1 MRRVRR
7 LLSSWGR
14 PCPEAGFGRGGARP
28 SLLLPVLAA
37 LFAASPVTAQ
47 VTAPSVPRNV
57 SVTPGNDTLTLTWQA
72 PSSWG
77 SWTAAGFIVEWKR
90 SQDGSNSWS
99 VVKLDGTV
107 HVPGPTDTSFKF
119 AGPQEDQLF
128 STIYTVTNGT
138 SYDLRIQAYTQQPG
152 TDGSQDAH
160 WRYSSWVTV
169 ANKIPIGPPEAPDSV
184 SVTPGAGRL
193 GVSWTAPA
201 TGGSAITGYDVQ
213 YKTWNAPESTGTGS
227 DPTTGWIAAT
237 HAGTTATATVTGL
250 TGSEPYYAVRVRA
263 VNAQGNGPWASEP
276 VWSARLTVGSSLG
289 IAGIIGCRSQSGST
303 HTCSSTSNLTDNSF
317 TIGTLDYEVRTI
329 GDASDGLVFHTSP
342 STASSGMTLCVDDT
356 AYAIANA
363 VDWRSIGVRWAGVD
377 AGWSV
382 GDRVIL
388 RLQQSSSC
396 GGVTAAG
403 PVVQFASTD
412 SPGRTV
418 LEGITA
424 RIRLRVKPAPT
435 SSLTVALGHTAGTA
449 TAATGST
456 CEAGADYVP
465 PPSTVTVAAG
475 DTLSS
480 EFSVRT
486 CGDQL
491 VESDETF
498 TMTIGSGTGYTVG
511 SASGSEV
518 IVRDG
523 TLTVSLSASPN
534 PVAEGSGVTVT
545 ATRSAQ
551 GPAATIPV
559 TVTRGTSE
567 AGDHGTI
574 TGIGLSA
581 GATTGTATI
590 ATNQDADADDETF
603 TVALGSSLPS
613 VHAAGSPSSV
623 EVTITDDEE
632 PSVTNL
638 AATPGDGKLTV
649 TWTNPSGAGTGTT
662 DVSIRW
668 REQGTS
674 AWTSPGSSLAGS
686 TTSFEITGL
695 TNDRTYEVEVQLFW
709 ASSNSGSSWASTTGT
724 PQAPPTVSLSASPNP
739 VAEGSAVT
747 ITATLSKAQAS
758 NVSIPVTITAGTA
771 ESGDYTVG
779 ANAVTVTA
787 GNLEGSATLIQT
799 NQDTDPNNE
808 TFTVA
813 LGSPLP
819 APLTA
824 GSPSSVEVRINDAGA
839 LNVTLSASR
848 NPVAEGE
855 TAVLTARL
863 SKPAPAGG
871 VAVSFWT
878 PGGTASQNGDFK
890 LEPARADNS
899 GDRTADIV
907 IREGARLAVGQ
918 VVIVAD
924 DEAEEDETIVVTVI
938 GPWTDAAPEVT
949 LTIPANEAGPPP
961 LTLAASRLRPAEG
974 SRVVL
979 TATLRDPA
987 PAGGVTATFFANG
1000 VGGSPAVAGLDY
1012 TLDPAH
1018 PSGSANATADVVIR
1032 AGQRRAVA
1040 TLSVVDDDER
1050 EGDETIEV
1058 TVATTP
1064 STYTDPTVMLT
1075 IPANDDGPLTVRLEA
1090 EPNPVPEGGSVTVTA
1105 HLSAP
1110 AAAALAVPVTVTRG
1124 TSEAGDHGTL
1134 AEIAV
1139 AAGARYGEGTI
1150 STNQDSD
1157 ADDET
1162 FTVALGTLPSTLR
1175 AGSPGSV
1182 EVTISDIDTPVV
1194 WLEAEPNPVDEGEE
1208 VTVTAH
1214 VAPALAGAVTI
1225 PVRTVRV
1232 TSESGDHGT
1241 LSRIRIAAGETAG
1254 AGTIS
1259 TNQDSDA
1266 DDETFSVVL
1275 GSLPS
1280 TVRAGD
1286 PDEVEVTIADDDEPG
1301 PEVRLDAYPNPV
1313 DEGDTVTVE
1322 ARLSEV
1328 LGSAVTIPVRTVRGT
1343 SESGDHGTLSRI
1355 RIAAGEAVGEG
1366 RIWTARDSDADDETF
1381 SVVLGSLPSSVSAGS
1396 PDEVEITIAEVG
1408 APEVWLEAQ
1417 PNPVA
1422 EGDTVTVEAWLSEA
1436 LEDAVTIPVR
1446 TARGTSESG
1455 DHGTLSRIRIAAG
1468 EAVGEGRIWTA
1479 RDSDGEDETF
1489 TVRLGSPPSPLRA
1502 GSPDEVEI
1510 TVADDGGGSAPGA
1523 PRSLRVTAGDAR
1535 LDLTWTAPSSG
1546 SPTDY
1551 TVEYRERGASD
1562 WAGVAES
1569 DYTDTE
1575 AVIDGL
1581 ANGTRYD
1588 VRVQGWNEHG
1598 PGAWASG
1605 SGTPTSG
1612 KGSSADLRRLTV
1624 RASATEN
1631 GTYRTLG
1638 LSPSFRS
1645 SVTTYKTA
1653 TAPAGTEYLKLTPT
1667 AADADATIIVDAHEV
1682 ASGSAS
1688 PAIQVGH
1695 GSIIWVA
1702 VISEDQNAYKEYSV
1716 DVQVAQASMDAAR
1729 SAAAVDAALAIVGR
1743 LSPEDAAGALLDGR
1757 GLGAER
1763 AEALDRLGNGNGRY
1777 DLGDLLAWIER
1788 CERGGARCGN
1798 PPRTTPPASDA
1809 ALPGAIGAAAAKGR
1823 PRRRGSG
1830 GRRPKRRR
1838 PRTGMF
1844 AVLLAA
1850 ALWSCDGAGG
1860 PTATVVPE
1868 PGLLAVEWTAPAGGP
1883 AAAGALVELD
1893 GPHVGDA
1900 RAPGLELYESGEG
1913 DGPRRFVVA
1922 GGLRDGTVLEFHVPD
1937 RRLAGLYSVR
1947 VVEVAGEDH
1956 RLLEPDDYR
1965 AAIAAN

>member
-1 MRRVRR
+1 MWSATLTVKNI
-7 LLSSWGR
+7 GGGN
-14 PCPEAGFGRGGARP
+14 GFGCLN
-28 SLLLPVLAA
+28 SSAA
-37 LFAASPVTAQ
+37 
-47 VTAPSVPRNV
+47 V
-57 SVTPGNDTLTLTWQA
+57 SVRC
-72 PSSWG
+72 S
-77 SWTAAGFIVEWKR
+77 
-90 SQDGSNSWS
+90 
-99 VVKLDGTV
+99 
-107 HVPGPTDTSFKF
+107 
-119 AGPQEDQLF
+119 
-128 STIYTVTNGT
+128 
-138 SYDLRIQAYTQQPG
+138 
-152 TDGSQDAH
+152 
-160 WRYSSWVTV
+160 
-169 ANKIPIGPPEAPDSV
+169 
-184 SVTPGAGRL
+184 
-193 GVSWTAPA
+193 
-201 TGGSAITGYDVQ
+201 
-213 YKTWNAPESTGTGS
+213 
-227 DPTTGWIAAT
+227 
-237 HAGTTATATVTGL
+237 TTATLSDDDFPHGGTDYAFTAIISDAGNLDITFDKAIPQSLRTATLNV
-250 TGSEPYYAVRVRA
+250 GSNRSHTLASATY
-263 VNAQGNGPWASEP
+263 VNSDRTVSWSGGASEFPTLALAASVPLSLVLP
-276 VWSARLTVGSSLG
+276 V
-289 IAGIIGCRSQSGST
+289 
-303 HTCSSTSNLTDNSF
+303 
-317 TIGTLDYEVRTI
+317 
-329 GDASDGLVFHTSP
+329 P
-342 STASSGMTLCVDDT
+342 
-356 AYAIANA
+356 
-363 VDWRSIGVRWAGVD
+363 
-377 AGWSV
+377 
-382 GDRVIL
+382 
-388 RLQQSSSC
+388 
-396 GGVTAAG
+396 
-403 PVVQFASTD
+403 
-412 SPGRTV
+412 
-418 LEGITA
+418 
-424 RIRLRVKPAPT
+424 
-435 SSLTVALGHTAGTA
+435 
-449 TAATGST
+449 
-456 CEAGADYVP
+456 
-465 PPSTVTVAAG
+465 
-475 DTLSS
+475 
-480 EFSVRT
+480 
-486 CGDQL
+486 
-491 VESDETF
+491 
-498 TMTIGSGTGYTVG
+498 
-511 SASGSEV
+511 
-518 IVRDG
+518 
-523 TLTVSLSASPN
+523 TVSLSASPN
-534 PVAEGSGVTVT
+534 PVTEGSSVTVT
-545 ATRSAQ
+545 ATLSEALSSSVS
-551 GPAATIPV
+551 IPV
-559 TVTRGTSE
+559 AVTDGTAES
-567 AGDHGTI
+567 GDHGTLTSI
-574 TGIGLSA
+574 TINS
-581 GATTGTATI
+581 GATSGTGTITA
-590 ATNQDADADDETF
+590 NQDADADDETF
-603 TVALGSSLPS
+603 TVALGSLPAS
-613 VHAAGSPSSV
+613 VVAGSPSSV
-623 EVTITDDEE
+623 EVRITDDDK
-632 PSVTNL
+632 PSVT
-638 AATPGDGKLTV
+638 
-649 TWTNPSGAGTGTT
+649 
-662 DVSIRW
+662 
-668 REQGTS
+668 
-674 AWTSPGSSLAGS
+674 
-686 TTSFEITGL
+686 
-695 TNDRTYEVEVQLFW
+695 
-709 ASSNSGSSWASTTGT
+709 
-724 PQAPPTVSLSASPNP
+724 LSASPNP
-739 VAEGSAVT
+739 VPEGSSVT
-747 ITATLSKAQAS
+747 ITATLSKAQAAA
-758 NVSIPVTITAGTA
+758 VTIPLTLTAGTA
-771 ESGDYTVG
+771 ESGDYGSLASITVAAG
-779 ANAVTVTA
+779 ATTGTGTIA
-787 GNLEGSATLIQT
+787 T

-813 LGSPLP
+813 LGSLS

-824 GSPSSVEVRINDAGA
+824 GSPSSVEVTIADPGA
-839 LNVTLSASR
+839 LNVTLQATPR
-848 NPVAEGE
+848 RPTEGQ

-871 VAVSFWT
+871 VVVSFWT

-890 LEPARADNS
+890 LEPAHDNM

-907 IREGARLAVGQ
+907 IREGARLAVAE

-949 LTIPANEAGPPP
+949 LTIPANAAGPPP
-961 LTLAASRLRPAEG
+961 LTLEASPAGPVEG
-974 SRVVL
+974 RTATL
-979 TATLRDPA
+979 TARLRDPA
-987 PAGGVTATFFANG
+987 PAGGVTVTFFANG
-1000 VGGSPAVAGLDY
+1000 VGVSPADAGLDY

-1018 PSGSANATADVVIR
+1018 PSGSANATGDIVIR
-1032 AGQRRAVA
+1032 EGSRWAVA
-1040 TLSVVDDDER
+1040 TLRVVDDDEP
-1050 EGDETIEV
+1050 EGDETVEV

-1064 STYTDPTVMLT
+1064 STYTHPAVVLT

-1090 EPNPVPEGGSVTVTA
+1090 EPNPVTEGGTVAVTA
-1105 HLSAP
+1105 HLSGP
-1110 AAAALAVPVTVTRG
+1110 AAQALTVPVTLTPG
-1124 TSEAGDHGTL
+1124 TAETDDYGAL
-1134 AEIAV
+1134 AEIEV

-1150 STNQDSD
+1150 ATHADSD

-1162 FTVALGTLPSTLR
+1162 FTVRLGSLPSTLR
-1175 AGSPGSV
+1175 AGSPSSV
-1182 EVTISDIDTPVV
+1182 EVTIDDVDTPVV
-1194 WLEAEPNPVDEGEE
+1194 WLEAEPNPVAEGDA

-1214 VAPALAGAVTI
+1214 VAPALADAVTI
-1225 PVRTVRV
+1225 PVRTVRG

-1241 LSRIRIAAGETAG
+1241 LSRIRIAAGETSG

-1259 TNQDSDA
+1259 TSQDSDA

-1328 LGSAVTIPVRTVRGT
+1328 LASAVTIPVRTVRGT

-1366 RIWTARDSDADDETF
+1366 RIWTARDADGDEETF
-1381 SVVLGSLPSSVSAGS
+1381 TVRLGSLPSSVSAGS
-1396 PDEVEITIAEVG
+1396 PDSVEITIAEVG

-1422 EGDTVTVEAWLSEA
+1422 EGDTVTVEAWLSESF
-1436 LEDAVTIPVR
+1436 EDAVSIPVR
-1446 TARGTSESG
+1446 TVRGTSESG

-1479 RDSDGEDETF
+1479 RDSDGDDETF
-1489 TVRLGSPPSPLRA
+1489 TVQLGSPPSPLRA
-1502 GSPDEVEI
+1502 GNPDAVEI

-1788 CERGGARCGN
+1788 CESGGARCGEG
-1798 PPRTTPPASDA
+1798 PGTPPPASDA

-1900 RAPGLELYESGEG
+1900 RASGLELYESGEG